1 MNLLVSYDWLKEY
14 VGLDKVRGTKSGA
27 RSMTPEEF
35 GAWISLS
42 GPSVEK
48 IIPQGEELDGIYVG
62 KIVKISDHPKADKLK
77 LVDVDLGTLK
87 PPLGK
92 GEAKGES
99 RIVCGGSNLYEG
111 QIVAVAVPGAKV
123 RWHGEGDLIELEPT
137 EIRGEKSEGM
147 ICASG
152 EIGLGEAFPVKDDH
166 EILDLGKEI
175 PELKVK
181 SGTKLATALGLD
193 SDVVMDI
200 EVTSNRPDCMGM
212 VGIAREAAAI
222 MIVPFLWK
230 EPKFESNV
238 KRQTSKLK
246 VVIDAK
252 DACSRYIGT
261 RMEGVKV
268 GPSPWWLKR
277 RLLSAG
283 IRPINNLVDITNYVM
298 YETGQPMHVF
308 DADKLSATHPNPSL
322 VKEGQV
328 EIHVRYAKKG
338 EKILAL
344 DGKGY
349 DLPDSVLVIADAEKP
364 VAIAGVMGGED
375 TGSTEETVNIVLEA
389 ATFDPVVVRKGSRKL
404 LLQSDSQLRFEKGL
418 SQIGP
423 ESAMARAIE
432 LVKELAGGEVVGAP
446 VDVQPKKY
454 KAQTYSITVDEVNA
468 LIGVEI
474 SKKEMIDVLKRLG
487 FTLRQ
492 GSGSSKIQ
500 VEVPWWR
507 DHDIEAGRDLVEE
520 IARVYGY
527 QKIPAVVPMEV
538 APRKSDE
545 IIVWEDR
552 MKDLLSGAGYIELY
566 GYSFMSKELLAKA
579 GFESKYLLH
588 VQNPL
593 TKDLEVMRPSLIPQL
608 LEAVAN
614 NQERADILR
623 LFECSNVYL
632 RKAGKKGEWTDLP
645 DEDPQCVIGYIEH
658 KNDSPWREVKGMVE
672 YIFDTFDINDV
683 KWKRVS
689 QDDIWHPGRGVQ
701 AYKDDKLLATVGEI
715 SPKYTEEFKIENRVG
730 TAQLELRNIINFAKT
745 HKSYSPPLPFPE
757 SKRDLAIVVDEDVEY
772 RDIEL
777 SILRADERVLGVQ
790 WFDTYQGKGIPEG
803 KKSVA
808 MHLNIGSAEKTLTS
822 EEIDGVVNDALLAC
836 KERFG
841 AELR

>member
-14 VGLDKVRGTKSGA
+14 VGLKQ
-27 RSMTPEEF
+27 TPEEF
-35 GAWISLS
+35 GARISLS

-48 IIPQGEELDGIYVG
+48 IFPQGVDLDGVYVG
-62 KIVKISDHPKADKLK
+62 KITKISNHPQADKLK
-77 LVDVDLGTLK
+77 LVDVDLGSLK

-92 GEAKGES
+92 GESKGES

-111 QIVAVAVPGAKV
+111 QIVAVAVSGAKV
-123 RWHGEGDLIELEPT
+123 RWHGEGDLIELQPT
-137 EIRGEKSEGM
+137 EIRGEKSDGM
-147 ICASG
+147 ICAAS

-175 PELKVK
+175 PEMNVK
-181 SGTKLATALGLD
+181 PGTTLAKALGLD
-193 SDVVMDI
+193 GDVVMDI
-200 EVTSNRPDCMGM
+200 EVTSNRPDSMGM

-222 MIVPFLWK
+222 LDVPFTYKPSDLK
-230 EPKFESNV
+230 VPFSKGGS
-238 KRQTSKLK
+238 KGGIKLK
-246 VVIDAK
+246 IEAK

-261 RMEGVKV
+261 RIDGVKV

-308 DADKLSATHPNPSL
+308 DVDKLKSSVSSDETSPL
-322 VKEGQV
+322 LKE
-328 EIHVRYAKKG
+328 INVRYARKG
-338 EKILAL
+338 EKIMAL
-344 DGKGY
+344 DGKVY
-349 DLPDSVLVIADAEKP
+349 DLPDSVLVIADAEDP
-364 VAIAGVMGGED
+364 IAIAGVMGGEE
-375 TGSTEETVNIVLEA
+375 TGSTEETVNIILEA
-389 ATFDPVVVRKGSRKL
+389 AAFDPVVVRKGSRKL

-446 VDVQPKKY
+446 VDVQTKKY
-454 KAQTYSITVDEVNA
+454 KPESFSITTDEVNA

-487 FTLRQ
+487 FKIKD
-492 GSGSSKIQ
+492 SGKKLTA
-500 VEVPWWR
+500 EVPWWR
-507 DHDIEAGRDLVEE
+507 DHDIESGRDLVEE
-520 IARVYGY
+520 IARIYGY
-527 QKIPAVVPMEV
+527 GKIEAVVPTAV
-538 APRKSDE
+538 APRKSDD

-552 MKDLLSGAGYIELY
+552 IKDLLAGAGYTELY
-566 GYSFMSKELLAKA
+566 GYSFVSKDLLAKS
-579 GFESKYLLH
+579 GFDAKDLLH

-593 TKDLEVMRPSLIPQL
+593 TVELEVMRSSLIPQL

-614 NQERADILR
+614 NQERADTLR

-632 RKAGKKGEWTDLP
+632 RKAGKKGAWTDLP
-645 DEDPQCVIGYIEH
+645 DENPQCVIGYIEH
-658 KNDSPWREVKGMVE
+658 KNGSPWREAKGIVE
-672 YIFDTFDINDV
+672 YIFDTFDIKDV

-715 SPKYTEEFKIENRVG
+715 SPKYTEAFKIESRVG
-730 TAQLELRNIINFAKT
+730 AVQLELRNVINFAKT
-745 HKSYSPPLPFPE
+745 HKSYTPPMPFPE
-757 SKRDLAIVVDEDVEY
+757 SKRDLAIVVGEDVEY

-777 SILRADERVLGVQ
+777 VILKVNDLILNVE
-790 WFDTYQGKGIPEG
+790 WFDTYQGKGVAEG

-808 MHLNIGSAEKTLTS
+808 MHLTIGSREKTLTS
-822 EEIDGVVNDALLAC
+822 QEIDGVLEEALLAA
-836 KERFG
+836 KEKFG

>member
-14 VGLDKVRGTKSGA
+14 VGLKQK
-27 RSMTPEEF
+27 PEEF
-35 GAWISLS
+35 AAKISLC

-48 IIPQGEELDGIYVG
+48 ILPQGDDLAGIYVG

-77 LVDVDLGTLK
+77 LVIVDLGNAPSSK
-87 PPLGK
+87 GDNHAKRDLGD
-92 GEAKGES
+92 S
-99 RIVCGGSNLYEG
+99 RIVCGGTNLYEG

-137 EIRGEKSEGM
+137 EIRGERSDGM
-147 ICASG
+147 ICAAG

-175 PELKVK
+175 PEMNVK
-181 SGTKLATALGLD
+181 LGTLLAKALGLQD
-193 SDVVMDI
+193 DVVMDI
-200 EVTSNRPDCMGM
+200 EVTANRPDCMGM
-212 VGIAREAAAI
+212 VGIAREASVICDA
-222 MIVPFLWK
+222 PFLYK
-230 EPKFESNV
+230 EAEFEKGLKIND
-238 KRQTSKLK
+238 KGHDGLK
-246 VVIDAK
+246 VKIDAK
-252 DACSRYIGT
+252 DACSRYMGT

-283 IRPINNLVDITNYVM
+283 IRPINNLVDVTNYVL

-308 DADKLSATHPNPSL
+308 DADKLKSSVSSDETSPL
-322 VKEGQV
+322 LKE
-328 EIHVRYAKKG
+328 INVRYARKG

-344 DGKGY
+344 DGKEY
-349 DLPDSVLVIADAEKP
+349 ELPDSVLVIADAKKP
-364 VAIAGVMGGED
+364 LAVAGVMGGED

-423 ESAMARAIE
+423 EAAMARAIE

-446 VDVQPKKY
+446 VDVQTKKY
-454 KAQTYSITVDEVNA
+454 KPETFSITTDEVNA

-474 SKKEMIDVLKRLG
+474 TKKEMIDVLKRLG
-487 FTLRQ
+487 FKIKD
-492 GSGSSKIQ
+492 SGKKLTA
-500 VEVPWWR
+500 EVPWWR

-527 QKIPAVVPMEV
+527 GKIPAKVPMDI
-538 APRKSDE
+538 APRKSDA

-552 MKDLLSGAGYIELY
+552 IKDLLASAGYTELY
-566 GYSFMSKELLAKA
+566 GYSFVSKDLLAKA
-579 GFESKYLLH
+579 GFDSKELLH

-593 TKDLEVMRPSLIPQL
+593 TVDLEVMRPSLIPQL
-608 LEAVAN
+608 LDAVAN
-614 NQERADILR
+614 NQERADVLR

-632 RKAGKKGEWTDLP
+632 RKDGKKGNWNNLP

-658 KNDSPWREVKGMVE
+658 KNDTPWRDAKGIVE
-672 YIFDTFDINDV
+672 YIFDTLDITDI
-683 KWKRVS
+683 KWKRES
-689 QDDIWHPGRGVQ
+689 KDDIWHPGRGVQ
-701 AYKDDKLLATVGEI
+701 AYKDNILLATVGEI
-715 SPKYTEEFKIENRVG
+715 SPKYTEAFKIESRVG
-730 TAQLELRNIINFAKT
+730 AAQLELRNIIKFAKT
-745 HKSYSPPLPFPE
+745 HKSYIPPMPYPE
-757 SKRDLAIVVDEDVEY
+757 SKRDLAIVVSEDVEY

-777 SILRADERVLGVQ
+777 AILKADEKILNVE
-790 WFDTYQGKGIPEG
+790 WFDTYQGKGVAEG

-808 MHLNIGSAEKTLTS
+808 MHLTIGSKDKTLTS
-822 EEIDGVVNDALLAC
+822 QEIDGVVNEALLAS
-836 KERFG
+836 KEKFG

>member
-14 VGLDKVRGTKSGA
+14 AGLKQ
-27 RSMTPEEF
+27 TPEEF
-35 GAWISLS
+35 GARISLS

-48 IIPQGEELDGIYVG
+48 ILPMHSELDGIYVG
-62 KIVKISDHPKADKLK
+62 KIAKISNHPKADKLK
-77 LVDVDLGTLK
+77 LVDVNLGTVK
-87 PPLGK
+87 PPLVK
-92 GEAKGES
+92 GDNHAKRDLGDL

-123 RWHGEGDLIELEPT
+123 RWHGEGDLIELELT

-147 ICASG
+147 ICAAS

-166 EILDLGKEI
+166 EILDLSKAI
-175 PELKVK
+175 PEMNVK
-181 SGTKLATALGLD
+181 PGTTLAKALGLD

-200 EVTSNRPDCMGM
+200 EVTANRPDCMGM

-222 MIVPFLWK
+222 LDVPLMYR
-230 EPKFESNV
+230 PASLV
-238 KRQTSKLK
+238 ARPTSKDGKL
-246 VVIDAK
+246 VVKIDAK

-308 DADKLSATHPNPSL
+308 DADKLQ
-322 VKEGQV
+322 GD

-344 DGKGY
+344 DGKEY
-349 DLPDSVLVIADAEKP
+349 ELPDSVLVIADADKP
-364 VAIAGVMGGED
+364 VAVAGVMGGEE
-375 TGSTEETVNIVLEA
+375 TGSTDETVNIVLEA
-389 ATFDPVVVRKGSRKL
+389 AAFDPVVVRKGSRKL

-418 SQIGP
+418 SQVGP

-446 VDVQPKKY
+446 VDVQTKKY
-454 KAQTYSITVDEVNA
+454 KPESFSITTDEVNA

-487 FTLRQ
+487 FKIKE
-492 GSGSSKIQ
+492 SGKKLTA
-500 VEVPWWR
+500 EVPWWR
-507 DHDIEAGRDLVEE
+507 DHDIESGRDLVEE
-520 IARVYGY
+520 IARIYGY
-527 QKIPAVVPMEV
+527 GKIPAVVPMDI
-538 APRKSDE
+538 APRKSDA
-545 IIVWEDR
+545 IIVWEDKI
-552 MKDLLSGAGYIELY
+552 KDVLSGAGYTELY
-566 GYSFMSKELLAKA
+566 GYSFVSKDLLAKS
-579 GFESKYLLH
+579 GFDAKDLLH

-593 TKDLEVMRPSLIPQL
+593 TVDLEVMRPSLIPQL

-614 NQERADILR
+614 NQERADTLR

-632 RKAGKKGEWTDLP
+632 RKTGKKGSWTDLP
-645 DEDPQCVIGYIEH
+645 DENPQCVIGYIEH
-658 KNDSPWREVKGMVE
+658 KNDSPWREVKGVVE
-672 YIFDTFDINDV
+672 YIFDTLDIKDV
-683 KWKRVS
+683 KWKRES
-689 QDDIWHPGRGVQ
+689 KDDIWHPGRGVQ
-701 AYKDDKLLATVGEI
+701 AYKDDVLLATLGEI
-715 SPKYTEEFKIENRVG
+715 SPKYTEEFKIEAKVG
-730 TAQLELRNIINFAKT
+730 AAQLELRNIIKFAKT
-745 HKSYSPPLPFPE
+745 HKSYTPPLPYPE
-757 SKRDLAIVVDEDVEY
+757 SKRDLAIVVAQNAEY

-777 SILRADERVLGVQ
+777 EILRADEKIRLVE
-790 WFDTYQGKGIPEG
+790 WFDTYQGKGVTEG

-808 MHLNIGSAEKTLTS
+808 MHLTIGSNEKTLTS
-822 EEIDGVVNDALLAC
+822 QEIDGVVNNAILAC
-836 KERFG
+836 KEKFG

>member
-14 VGLDKVRGTKSGA
+14 ASLKQA
-27 RSMTPEEF
+27 PEEF
-35 GAWISLS
+35 GARISLS

-48 IIPQGEELDGIYVG
+48 IIPQGSELDGIFVG
-62 KIVKISDHPKADKLK
+62 KIVKISNHPKADKLK
-77 LVDVDLGTLK
+77 LVDVNLGSMTK
-87 PPLGK
+87 DK
-92 GEAKGES
+92 GLS
-99 RIVCGGSNLYEG
+99 RVICGGTNLYEG

-123 RWHGEGDLIELEPT
+123 RWHGEGDLIELELT

-147 ICASG
+147 ICAAS
-152 EIGLGEAFPVKDDH
+152 EIGLGEAFPVNDDH
-166 EILDLGKEI
+166 EILDLGKVI
-175 PELKVK
+175 QELIVK
-181 SGTKLATALGLD
+181 PGTKLATALGLD
-193 SDVVMDI
+193 TDVVMDI

-222 MIVPFLWK
+222 LGVPFTYKPIDLK
-230 EPKFESNV
+230 APFSKGGN
-238 KRQTSKLK
+238 KGGIKLK
-246 VVIDAK
+246 IDAK

-277 RLLSAG
+277 RLMSAG

-308 DADKLSATHPNPSL
+308 DADKLAPTHPNPSL
-322 VKEGQV
+322 VKEGHV
-328 EIHVRYAKKG
+328 EIHVRYAKHG

-344 DGKGY
+344 DGKEY
-349 DLPDSVLVIADAEKP
+349 ELQDSILVIADAKKP
-364 VAIAGVMGGED
+364 IAVAGVMGGEE
-375 TGSTEETVNIVLEA
+375 TGSTDETVNIVLEA
-389 ATFDPVVVRKGSRKL
+389 AAFDPVVVRKGSRKL

-423 ESAMARAIE
+423 EFAMARAIE

-446 VDVQPKKY
+446 VDAQPKKY
-454 KAQTYSITVDEVNA
+454 KPEKYSITTDEVNA

-474 SKKEMIDVLKRLG
+474 SKKEMVEVLKRLG
-487 FTLRQ
+487 FTIKGKGKKLEA
-492 GSGSSKIQ
+492 G
-500 VEVPWWR
+500 VPWWR

-520 IARVYGY
+520 IARIYGY
-527 QKIPAVVPMEV
+527 QKIPAVVPVEV

-552 MKDLLSGAGYIELY
+552 IKDLLSGAGYMELY
-566 GYSFMSKELLAKA
+566 GYSFVSKDLLAKA
-579 GFESKYLLH
+579 GFDSKGLLH

-593 TKDLEVMRPSLIPQL
+593 TKDLEIMRPSLIPQM
-608 LEAVAN
+608 LEAVSN
-614 NQERADILR
+614 NQERDDNLR

-632 RKAGKKGEWTDLP
+632 RPEGMKGEWTKLP
-645 DEDPQCVIGYIEH
+645 DEDPQCVIGYVEH
-658 KNDSPWREVKGMVE
+658 KNDSPWREAKGIVE
-672 YIFDTFDINDV
+672 YIFDTFDIQDV

-689 QDDIWHPGRGVQ
+689 KNDIWHPGRGVQ
-701 AYKDDKLLATVGEI
+701 AYKDDKLLATVGEF

-730 TAQLELRNIINFAKT
+730 AAQLELGNIIEFAKT
-745 HKSYSPPLPFPE
+745 HKSYTPPLPFPE
-757 SKRDLAIVVDEDVEY
+757 SKRDLAILVGEDVEY

-777 SILRADERVLGVQ
+777 AILRADDKLLNVE

-808 MHLNIGSAEKTLTS
+808 MHLTIGSREKTLTS
-822 EEIDGVVNDALLAC
+822 QEIDGVMNDALLAC
-836 KERFG
+836 KEKFK